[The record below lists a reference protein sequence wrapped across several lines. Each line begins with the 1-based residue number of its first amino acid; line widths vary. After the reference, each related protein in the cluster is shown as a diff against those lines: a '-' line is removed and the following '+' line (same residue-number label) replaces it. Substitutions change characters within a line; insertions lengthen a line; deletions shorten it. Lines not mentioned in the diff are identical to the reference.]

1 MLIVCDLDSRGAGW
15 SRMVFL
21 AFFLLVAVG
30 AGRSF
35 AADAA
40 HPNIILILADDMGYG
55 DIGPFGSTLNRTPN
69 LDEMAKEGM
78 KLTSFYAAPVCSA
91 SRAQILT
98 GCYAPRVSIP
108 GVLSPAS
115 KKGLNPSENTVASL
129 LKEQGYATMIIGKWH
144 LGDQPGFLPLQHG
157 FEHYLGLPYSNDMLE
172 TAAVTGVPVVPLI
185 QDNKVIELITDPEQ
199 DLLTERYTNAAVKF
213 ITENRDHPFFL
224 YLAHC
229 AVHVPLHPG
238 KKFQGKSA
246 NGKFGDWVEETD
258 WSVGQ
263 VLDALRSQKLDSK
276 TLVIFTSDNG
286 PWLIKGKDA
295 GTAAPLRGGKFTTWE
310 GGEREPFVAWW
321 PGHIPAG
328 VVRDTVAA
336 NIDFLPTFVSLAG
349 GSVPDQP
356 EIDGRN
362 ISPLL
367 LGQAAELPDDVFFY
381 YNYNDLDAVRE
392 GPWKLALR
400 PQMEVVK
407 YHGAGGQI
415 FPPDAATSAPRLYNL
430 DHDIGEKTNV
440 AAQNPDVVA
449 RLTVLYKA
457 MSAKLGNGKPGPG
470 VRPPGIVDNPQMLY
484 PVINKKPASEKAS
497 DTSKN
502 APASST
508 LVMVAAQT
516 APAEAT
522 LPSFQKAA
530 FRATEDVVEQRV
542 DAGAVQIRGTILRVV
557 YASAAESNGYLVH
570 IDSSDKTPEAGKDIM
585 IVQARDGLVAG
596 EKWPG
601 PAGKSTIYYLGTTKY
616 TDAEN
621 QLATVPL
628 YVPDRSS
635 AIVWTLSQ

>member
-1 MLIVCDLDSRGAGW
+1 MLIDCDLQLRGAGW
-15 SRMVFL
+15 SRRVFL
-21 AFFLLVAVG
+21 ALIFLVAVG

-35 AADAA
+35 AADVA

-108 GVLSPAS
+108 GVLPPAS
-115 KKGLNPSENTVASL
+115 RKGLNPSENTVASL
-129 LKEQGYATMIIGKWH
+129 LKAQGYATMIIGKWH

-185 QDNKVIELITDPEQ
+185 QDNKVIELITDPEE
-199 DLLTERYTNAAVKF
+199 DLLTERYTDAAVKF

-224 YLAHC
+224 YFAHC

-263 VLDALRSQKLDSK
+263 VLDTLRNLKLDSN

-349 GSVPDQP
+349 GSVPARP
-356 EIDGRN
+356 EIDGTN
-362 ISPLL
+362 MSPLL
-367 LGQAAELPDDVFFY
+367 LGQATDMPDDVFFY
-381 YNYNDLDAVRE
+381 YNYNNLDAVRE

-407 YHGAGGQI
+407 YHGAGGQT

-449 RLTVLYKA
+449 RLTVLYHA
-457 MSAKLGNGKPGPG
+457 MGAKLGNGKPGPG
-470 VRPPGIVDNPQMLY
+470 VRPPGIVDDPQMLY
-484 PVINKKPASEKAS
+484 PVTGKIPVDTTENTPAPSPQETVVAQA
-497 DTSKN
+497 
-502 APASST
+502 APSA
-508 LVMVAAQT
+508 
-516 APAEAT
+516 
-522 LPSFQKAA
+522 FRKAA
-530 FRATEDVVEQRV
+530 FRATEDAVEQRV

-557 YASAAESNGYLVH
+557 YASAAEANGYLVH

-596 EKWPG
+596 QEWPG
-601 PAGKSTIYYLGTTKY
+601 AGQKATIYHLGTTKY
-616 TDAEN
+616 TNAQN

-635 AIVWTLSQ
+635 AILWTLSQ

>member
-1 MLIVCDLDSRGAGW
+1 MLIDCDLQLRGAGW
-15 SRMVFL
+15 SRRVFL
-21 AFFLLVAVG
+21 ALILLVAVG
-30 AGRSF
+30 AGRSL

-108 GVLSPAS
+108 GVLPPAS
-115 KKGLNPSENTVASL
+115 RKGLNPSENTVASL
-129 LKEQGYATMIIGKWH
+129 LKAQGYATMIIGKWH

-185 QDNKVIELITDPEQ
+185 QDNKVIELITDPEE
-199 DLLTERYTNAAVKF
+199 DLLTERYTDAAVKF

-224 YLAHC
+224 YFAHC

-263 VLDALRSQKLDSK
+263 VLDTLRNLKLDSN

-349 GSVPDQP
+349 GSVPAQP
-356 EIDGRN
+356 EIDGTN
-362 ISPLL
+362 MSPLL
-367 LGQAAELPDDVFFY
+367 LGQATDMPDDVFFY
-381 YNYNDLDAVRE
+381 YNYNNLDAVRE

-407 YHGAGGQI
+407 YHGAGGQT

-449 RLTVLYKA
+449 RLTVLYHA
-457 MSAKLGNGKPGPG
+457 MGAKLGNGKPGPG
-470 VRPPGIVDNPQMLY
+470 VRPPGIVDDPQMLY
-484 PVINKKPASEKAS
+484 PVTGKIPVDTTENTPAPSPQETVVAQA
-497 DTSKN
+497 
-502 APASST
+502 APSA
-508 LVMVAAQT
+508 
-516 APAEAT
+516 
-522 LPSFQKAA
+522 FRKAA
-530 FRATEDVVEQRV
+530 FRATEDAVEQRV

-557 YASAAESNGYLVH
+557 YASAAEANGYLVH

-596 EKWPG
+596 GKWPG
-601 PAGKSTIYYLGTTKY
+601 TAGKATIYHLGTTKY
-616 TDAEN
+616 TNAQN

-635 AIVWTLSQ
+635 AILWTLSQ